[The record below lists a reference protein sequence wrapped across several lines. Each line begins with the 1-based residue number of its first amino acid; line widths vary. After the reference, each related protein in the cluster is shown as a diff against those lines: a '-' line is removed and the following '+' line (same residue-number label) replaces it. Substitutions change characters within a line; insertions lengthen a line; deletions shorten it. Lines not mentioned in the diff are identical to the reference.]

1 MDHAAAA
8 QALIAAQEA
17 LGAARPAPWRPPAGP
32 LAIAAC
38 FCCFQRGGGHR
49 AWAAAAL
56 GDERVVVEGEARAA
70 YQPGLLALRELAPL
84 AAAVRG
90 LRARP
95 DVVLADAT
103 GRDHPRRAGL
113 ALHLGAEL
121 DLPTVGVTHRPLLA
135 SGDWPG
141 LERSARSPLVLDGEE
156 VGAWLR
162 VRRGARPLA
171 VHAAWRTDSDAA
183 VAVVLAACGRV
194 RTPEPLRAARRAA
207 RCARSRSGG

>member
-1 MDHAAAA
+1 MDELGQSRLQDRNVAAA
-8 QALIAAQEA
+8 QPSQLHDINIATDQ
-17 LGAARPAPWRPPAGP
+17 
-32 LAIAAC
+32 
-38 FCCFQRGGGHR
+38 
-49 AWAAAAL
+49 
-56 GDERVVVEGEARAA
+56 
-70 YQPGLLALRELAPL
+70 
-84 AAAVRG
+84 VRS

-183 VAVVLAACGRV
+183 VAVVVAHVC
-194 RTPEPLRAARRAA
+194 EEDRRP
-207 RCARSRSGG
+207 